1 MVAELLHRT
10 RQKLLRSR
18 TRPATESAAV
28 ASDPPSV
35 LEQRDIGRA
44 APEQLDRIAYASVQL
59 AALGPRLAALG
70 AEMETQAQAQARR
83 AATIAE
89 TMERLTLDLERAVAE
104 LRESSGQVGA
114 ALATVAR
121 IADHTRILSINASIE
136 AARAGEQGRAFAVVV
151 DEVHRLADRTGE
163 TTHLIEDRVQEMQ
176 SSIVRVATVTG
187 EHTIADAKLE
197 EARTAEAV
205 NRQVH
210 GMANSAERQLE
221 GAKSLHALGDHA
233 RELAEQLLLSVGVFR
248 FAAHSRAECDVERL
262 LPELV
267 TGLSERDQLERKL
280 AGWLRQ
286 HDYFEL
292 VYFTGANGRQIV
304 DNIGWH
310 EGRVTH
316 DPTGF
321 GRDWTQRPWYRE
333 ALRCPGV
340 CSTDIYRSTATG
352 DFCFT
357 VAVAL
362 RGADGAVGGVLA
374 ADVNFQRLL
383 NH

>member
-18 TRPATESAAV
+18 TRSSTVPASV
-28 ASDPPSV
+28 APEPTSGP
-35 LEQRDIGRA
+35 EQRDVELA

-176 SSIVRVATVTG
+176 SSIVRVAAVTG
-187 EHTIADAKLE
+187 DHATDAKLE

-205 NRQVH
+205 NGQVH
-210 GMANSAERQLE
+210 GMAHSAERQLE

-248 FAAHSRAECDVERL
+248 FAAHARAECDIERL

-304 DNIGWH
+304 DNIGWK
-310 EGRVTH
+310 EGRVAH
-316 DPTGF
+316 DPAGF

>member
-18 TRPATESAAV
+18 TRSSTAPAAV
-28 ASDPPSV
+28 APDPPSG
-35 LEQRDIGRA
+35 LEQRDIGPE

-59 AALGPRLAALG
+59 AALGPRLATLG

-176 SSIVRVATVTG
+176 SSIVRVAAVTG
-187 EHTIADAKLE
+187 DHTTDTKLE

-205 NRQVH
+205 NGQVH
-210 GMANSAERQLE
+210 GMAHSAERQLE

-248 FAAHSRAECDVERL
+248 FAAHARAECDVERL

-267 TGLSERDQLERKL
+267 TGISERDRLERKL
-280 AGWLRQ
+280 AGWLQQ

-304 DNIGWH
+304 DNIGWRA
-310 EGRVTH
+310 GRVAH
-316 DPTGF
+316 DPAGF

-333 ALRCPGV
+333 ALRCSGV

>member
-1 MVAELLHRT
+1 MVAELLRKT

-18 TRPATESAAV
+18 THPAMAPGPV
-28 ASDPPSV
+28 ALGLPFDPEPMDTAR
-35 LEQRDIGRA
+35 E

-70 AEMETQAQAQARR
+70 AEMETQAQTQAHR

-89 TMERLTLDLERAVAE
+89 TMERLTLDLERAVVE
-104 LRESSGQVGA
+104 LRDSSGQVGS

-136 AARAGEQGRAFAVVV
+136 AARAGEHGRAFAVVV

-176 SSIVRVATVTG
+176 SSIVRVAAVTG
-187 EHTIADAKLE
+187 DHTDGANLE

-210 GMANSAERQLE
+210 GMANSAARQLE
-221 GAKSLHALGDHA
+221 GAKSLHSLGDHA
-233 RELAEQLLLSVGVFR
+233 RELAEELLLSVGVFR
-248 FAAHSRAECDVERL
+248 FAAHVRAECDVGRL

-267 TGLSERDQLERKL
+267 TSMSERDRLERKL
-280 AGWLRQ
+280 AGWLQQ

-292 VYFTGANGRQIV
+292 AYFTNPGGRQIV
-304 DNIGWH
+304 DNIGWR
-310 EGRVTH
+310 EGRIAH
-316 DPTGF
+316 DPAGF

-333 ALRCPGV
+333 ALRCSGV

-362 RGADGAVGGVLA
+362 RGADGSVGGVLA

-383 NH
+383 HH